1 MCPKQVHEG
10 SYDDLY
16 VPISVVMID
25 LRNLRCQMFS
35 RAGFALSD
43 VSACHWLCRDGLRSY
58 IVFPV
63 ITAERSA
70 DVQCFGHLLVCEN
83 TTNVELN

>member
-1 MCPKQVHEG
+1 MMTYM
-10 SYDDLY
+10 SL
-16 VPISVVMID
+16 SVVMID
-25 LRNLRCQMFS
+25 LRNLRGQMFS
-35 RAGFALSD
+35 RTGFVPSD